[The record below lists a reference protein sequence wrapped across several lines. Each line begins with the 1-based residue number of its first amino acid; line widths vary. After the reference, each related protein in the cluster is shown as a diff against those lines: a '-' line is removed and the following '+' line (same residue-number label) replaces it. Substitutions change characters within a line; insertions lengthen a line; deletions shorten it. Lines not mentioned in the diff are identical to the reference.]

1 MGKIFPNK
9 EKFPLDVLNQLG
21 KGWYKKKEYRQIHNY
36 ARTGPFP
43 KPQVSWVRT
52 GHLGELR
59 RTHWGCSKARCLM
72 GVATPSPSRV
82 ELMTWDPRLLCII
95 LIFYCCFA
103 GDGSWAFNKWWWDNW
118 VAICK
123 LVHLDPLFFLQFSS
137 VAQSCPTLCNPM
149 GCRMPGF
156 PVHHQLPELTQTQV
170 HCASDA
176 IQPSYPLSSPSPQWI
191 GYLNMHVSIHG

>member
-1 MGKIFPNK
+1 MLFSEYVKVWVRYFLI
-9 EKFPLDVLNQLG
+9 
-21 KGWYKKKEYRQIHNY
+21 KKSFLWMFWISLAKVGTRRKEYRQIHNH

-72 GVATPSPSRV
+72 RVATPSPSRV

-123 LVHLDPLFFLQFSS
+123 LVHLDPLFFLQFSCS
-137 VAQSCPTLCNPM
+137 VVSDSLWPHGLQDA
-149 GCRMPGF
+149 R
-156 PVHHQLPELTQTQV
+156 LP
-170 HCASDA
+170 C
-176 IQPSYPLSSPSPQWI
+176 SSPTPRAYSNSSPLCQWCHPTI
-191 GYLNMHVSIHG
+191 